1 MYRHQRWKIHLGKEE
16 SLDDALKN
24 EDSRRKRKGRKN
36 KGVEEEKK
44 EEETDEKKGDGKKD
58 DNSTENPFELSNVN
72 VDIKAGELVMVVGS
86 VGSGKSSLLMSVL
99 NEIPKVEGSISVKG
113 KMSLIQQNA
122 WITNSTLRE
131 NILFGEKYNRARYK
145 EVIEVCGLKQDIE
158 NFDEGDQIMIG
169 SVESIYLVDR
179 KPGWIGKGSISQSD
193 IILLDCP
200 LAAVDSHVGDHIFN
214 KCILEYLKNRCRLF
228 ATNQTHR
235 LGDADKVIVLENGEV
250 VAVENTKSCWRK
262 ILNLMH

>member
-1 MYRHQRWKIHLGKEE
+1 M
-16 SLDDALKN
+16 KN

-58 DNSTENPFELSNVN
+58 DNPTENPFELSNVN

-169 SVESIYLVDR
+169 ERGINLSGGQKTRVGLARAVY
-179 KPGWIGKGSISQSD
+179 SQSD

-250 VAVENTKSCWRK
+250 VACGKYEELLEKNIKFSAFIK
-262 ILNLMH
+262 IIGILF